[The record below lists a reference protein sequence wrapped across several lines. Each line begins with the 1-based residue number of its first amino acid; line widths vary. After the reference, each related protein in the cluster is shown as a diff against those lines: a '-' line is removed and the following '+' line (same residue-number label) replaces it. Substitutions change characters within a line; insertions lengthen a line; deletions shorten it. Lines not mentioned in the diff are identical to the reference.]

1 MVGEWVEEET
11 RLQFPSV
18 NRHCCHSHS
27 AALGYD
33 RTRLGAVTFSH
44 SPFKGAPRRHSLP
57 PVGLPATWG
66 PRQRS
71 YVYIIIDSQPCINL
85 APWCSG
91 AYRIYEQLSSQNQP
105 PHFQRTALP
114 CSCSVLSHENARSC
128 VPEHRNSMRDF
139 FFKPVF

>member
-1 MVGEWVEEET
+1 MVGEWVEGET

-18 NRHCCHSHS
+18 NRHCCHSVS

-33 RTRLGAVTFSH
+33 RTRLGAVMFSH
-44 SPFKGAPRRHSLP
+44 SPFQGAPRRHSLP

-71 YVYIIIDSQPCINL
+71 SVYIIIYSQPCINL

-91 AYRIYEQLSSQNQP
+91 DSTGPYRIYEQLSNQNQP
-105 PHFQRTALP
+105 PHFQRTDLP
-114 CSCSVLSHENARSC
+114 CSCSVLSQECKVLCTRA
-128 VPEHRNSMRDF
+128 
-139 FFKPVF
+139 